1 MFIILTNVGEEIL
14 TELLSLLHLL
24 WLRSGH
30 MKIHRLVGF
39 LPSAVFHETAS
50 TTFDLDA
57 TASLLLNVFDVSTT
71 LANHLRT

>member
-1 MFIILTNVGEEIL
+1 
-14 TELLSLLHLL
+14 
-24 WLRSGH
+24 